1 MKMETKNEMVE
12 NVKVADKRLGM
23 TAFIYSVIMLTSS
36 IMPEET
42 FLKWFIINSVFTLSV
57 LFTLIMLWE
66 KYKHDTVRY
75 YSYQVYAMLMG
86 IVFFGITPILK
97 LTYQSSSFWIILFV
111 TLTLLVSAHLLR
123 NRIVISFVN
132 KKHRVLLSILSIYM
146 IGMIVLGII
155 VTFFMRVNEST
166 DNVGVSLLFYLVSTM
181 FIVIAPAF
189 TVSKEDVERLTLE

>member
-1 MKMETKNEMVE
+1 MKVETKSELLE
-12 NVKVADKRLGM
+12 NAVVADKRLGL

-42 FLKWFIINSVFTLSV
+42 FFKWFIINSVFTISV
-57 LFTLIMLWE
+57 LFTLLMVWK
-66 KYKHDTVRY
+66 KYKHDTTRY

-111 TLTLLVSAHLLR
+111 TLTLLVSSHLLR

-132 KKHRVLLSILSIYM
+132 KKHRILLSILSIYM
-146 IGMIVLGII
+146 MGMIVLGII
-155 VTFFMRVNEST
+155 VTYFMRINESA
-166 DNVGVSLLFYLVSTM
+166 DNVGVSLLYYLVSTM

-189 TVSKEDVERLTLE
+189 AVSKDDVERLKHE

>member
-1 MKMETKNEMVE
+1 MKLETKSEMVE
-12 NVKVADKRLGM
+12 NAEVADKRLGM

-42 FLKWFIINSVFTLSV
+42 VLKWFIINSVFTLSV
-57 LFTLIMLWE
+57 LFTLFMLWE
-66 KYKHDTVRY
+66 KYKHDSVRY

-111 TLTLLVSAHLLR
+111 TFILLVSSHLLR

-146 IGMIVLGII
+146 MGMIVLGII
-155 VTFFMRVNEST
+155 VTYFMRINESA
-166 DNVGVSLLFYLVSTM
+166 DNLGVSLLFYLVSTM

-189 TVSKEDVERLTLE
+189 TVSKEDVERLELK